1 MTPKW
6 RSLTALVFALAL
18 IAAACGDSD
27 GETGDPTTTT
37 AAPTGTTEAST
48 DETSPP
54 APAGVPGLKE
64 EGKLI
69 LVTTGNFPPFTM
81 INESTGEN
89 EGYSIDIG
97 REVAERL
104 GLELEL
110 PTVDFVAE
118 LQGLADGLYDIADS
132 GIWPNA
138 DRQAAGFVFTRPM
151 TSTGIVAQVRAE
163 DSGTD
168 GLGDMTGKNVGGI
181 QGSSQ
186 EAYVVNCVEDF
197 GCESYSGFAGA
208 AEALTAL
215 RQGRVDMLSQD
226 TLVAGFA
233 SVTFDDLGVA
243 GPTVLAHPLSMTF
256 RNGNEALRDAI
267 DPVLDDMIAD
277 GTLAEIQKKWFGT
290 CIPVP
295 DEINSEEPYNTLPAG
310 DC

>member
-1 MTPKW
+1 MRKPW
-6 RSLTALVFALAL
+6 RLFAILTVFLL
-18 IAAACGDSD
+18 IAAACGDD
-27 GETGDPTTTT
+27 DDAGTTT
-37 AAPTGTTEAST
+37 AAPTDDTSAQATTT
-48 DETSPP
+48 V
-54 APAGVPGLKE
+54 APAEVPGLKE
-64 EGKLI
+64 PGKLI
-69 LVTTGNFPPFTM
+69 LVTTGNFPPFTL
-81 INESTGEN
+81 INADTGDN

-132 GIWPNA
+132 GIWPNQ
-138 DRQAAGFVFTRPM
+138 DRQDAGFVFTRPM

-163 DSGTD
+163 DAGTQ
-168 GLGDMTGKNVGGI
+168 GLADMTDKNVGGI

-186 EAYVVNCVEDF
+186 EAYVVNCVEEF
-197 GCESYSGFAGA
+197 GCASYTGFAGA

-233 SVTFDDLGVA
+233 AVTFDDLAVA

-256 RNGNEALRDAI
+256 REGNEALRDAI
-267 DPVLDDMIAD
+267 DPVLDAMIAD
-277 GTLAEIQKKWFGT
+277 GALAEIQKKWFGT

-295 DEINSEEPYNTLPAG
+295 DDINSPEPYTTLPAG